1 METMDHEEKYET
13 NLTDQNEIIKLLDKY
28 QNNYPNEDYLNMLL
42 FYYMILSPENCKKYK
57 INKIKTEEETLFAIV
72 NDLIYNFGDEA
83 KNKKNKITKKDL
95 YNYVDDI
102 LNNPAKDELK
112 DLNIKEIPSRWNNIY
127 KKAIYFENETNNEL
141 IFYYLTNDLLLN
153 IKDNKEPFDNIYF
166 LKEFMILF
174 KNFKFKIQN
183 IPINIKKFLLL
194 GLCNCEYIEY
204 YNGYLDILTE
214 IVEMENL
221 LDIEKCIKARLN
233 SKYIDNGILKTLKK
247 FVNSKLASSAFIKI
261 FNSEIPQDLQEE
273 IFTDKITKYIY
284 FLPYSSY
291 NNTERTVR
299 RFSLILINPYK
310 NKKFVSF
317 KNSKVDAL
325 LTEFSNIVVRKL
337 IFGHEH
343 QHLSGGLLFFE
354 KGAKRL
360 STPPHK
366 IDNRKI
372 TYNENSEQRGERG
385 EIFEL
390 LSYGKVFKVYS
401 IFDLLFIADERN
413 DELDIDEYHKKY
425 QTYHNDK
432 NKILLKELENFPK
445 GQTLSKLVYDIYCK
459 LLEDEQSYKELI
471 KSPFIARKDEDF
483 SNNEKDI
490 TLLENAENLITPEI
504 CPFSLNKEIYQRMN
518 FKIK

>member
-1 METMDHEEKYET
+1 M
-13 NLTDQNEIIKLLDKY
+13 
-28 QNNYPNEDYLNMLL
+28 
-42 FYYMILSPENCKKYK
+42 
-57 INKIKTEEETLFAIV
+57 
-72 NDLIYNFGDEA
+72 
-83 KNKKNKITKKDL
+83 
-95 YNYVDDI
+95 
-102 LNNPAKDELK
+102 
-112 DLNIKEIPSRWNNIY
+112 
-127 KKAIYFENETNNEL
+127 
-141 IFYYLTNDLLLN
+141 
-153 IKDNKEPFDNIYF
+153 
-166 LKEFMILF
+166 
-174 KNFKFKIQN
+174 
-183 IPINIKKFLLL
+183 FLLL

-233 SKYIDNGILKTLKK
+233 PKYIDNGILKTLKK

-291 NNTERTVR
+291 NNTERIVR

-310 NKKFVSF
+310 NKKIVSF
-317 KNSKVDAL
+317 KNNKVDVL
-325 LTEFSNIVVRKL
+325 LTEFSNIVIRKL

-343 QHLSGGLLFFE
+343 QHLSGGLLFLQ

-360 STPPHK
+360 FTPPHK

-372 TYNENSEQRGERG
+372 TYNENSEQRGERE

-390 LSYGKVFKVYS
+390 LSYGKVLKVYS

-413 DELDIDEYHKKY
+413 DDLDIDEYHKKY
-425 QTYHNDK
+425 QTYHNNK

-445 GQTLSKLVYDIYCK
+445 GQILSKLVYDIYCK
-459 LLEDEQSYKELI
+459 LLEDEQSYNELI
-471 KSPFIARKDEDF
+471 KSPFIAHKGEDFYYNEKEF
-483 SNNEKDI
+483 SNNEGNFPKNEDDI

-504 CPFSLNKEIYQRMN
+504 CPFSLNKEIYKRMN
-518 FKIK
+518 YKIK